1 MGAQERIGA
10 QGGAKASVLVQRR
23 VSPLKRQPWSA
34 WVVILLS
41 WVALFVV
48 LVLIFRATG
57 CNRSSEARA
66 PADHRVWAPS
76 LNRWAS
82 RRDLGTAL
90 LQPVQERAIPAEIR
104 RRAFEIRVERGG
116 IHGRELDELAA
127 GRKASYGKGTTRTLC
142 SKTKLKEAENASK
155 TKR

>member
-1 MGAQERIGA
+1 MDAQERIGA
-10 QGGAKASVLVQRR
+10 QGGAKALVLVQRR

-34 WVVILLS
+34 WFVILLS

-66 PADHRVWAPS
+66 PADDRVWTSS

-82 RRDLGTAL
+82 RRDL
-90 LQPVQERAIPAEIR
+90 
-104 RRAFEIRVERGG
+104 
-116 IHGRELDELAA
+116 
-127 GRKASYGKGTTRTLC
+127 
-142 SKTKLKEAENASK
+142 
-155 TKR
+155 